1 MEFTRSSAAKFI
13 DHTLLKA
20 TATAEDITKLCDEAK
35 RYGFFSVCVNPL
47 HVAHAAQLLANS
59 DVVVC
64 TVVGFPLGA
73 SSLEN
78 KAQETIMAVRDGARE
93 IDMVLPIGPLLAG
106 DLDTVTKDIAGVVQA
121 AAPHPV
127 KVILETCYLNHK
139 QIQEAC
145 NISRRQGAAFVKTST
160 GFGTG
165 GATIE
170 HVKLMRTCVGPAMG
184 VKASGGVRDLEGFR
198 AMVKAGASRIGASAG
213 IAIVEAL
220 PES

>member
-1 MEFTRSSAAKFI
+1 MEFTRAKAAKYI

-20 TATAEDITKLCDEAK
+20 TATAADITQLCAEAK
-35 RYGFFSVCVNPL
+35 QYGFFSVCVNPIY
-47 HVAHAAQLLANS
+47 VAHAAASLEES

-73 SSLEN
+73 SSTEN
-78 KAQETIMAVRDGARE
+78 KAEETRLAVLDGARE

-106 DLDTVTKDIAGVVQA
+106 DLDTVTKDINAVVQA

-127 KVILETCYLNHK
+127 KVILETCYLNHA
-139 QIQEAC
+139 QIQQAC
-145 NISRRQGAAFVKTST
+145 NISRQQGAAFVKTST
-160 GFGTG
+160 GFGSA
-165 GATIE
+165 GATTE
-170 HVKLMRTCVGPAMG
+170 HVKLMRTCVGPDMG
-184 VKASGGVRDLEGFR
+184 VKASGGVRNLDDFKT
-198 AMVKAGASRIGASAG
+198 MVKAGANRIGASAG